1 VAELPLD
8 SYGIVQ
14 DEDGQTHEFLFA
26 AYAVAKDCAALR
38 HLMQGVWREAAY
50 KRWNVAAAGAM
61 AKLSVAMVQRT
72 CSAMFVDFP
81 DRDHYGAVIDALL
94 VGGNPDHPKSG
105 LTISEGLQRLVSGDC
120 RAVGEET
127 AAADVAEGLMLHTYK
142 DLVDFVQDF
151 RKTRSGKPT
160 KRLLTQVRN
169 WDPDFDLQSA
179 SKEQRIQWRR
189 EYTINF
195 LYDLVNL
202 FSSGVPRDDLKAKGS
217 TLGDLDWSPDG
228 PWAKQRRVFG
238 MNEFAGWVT
247 SLAMQKE
254 GSELSKRIF
263 PHHVFQLQAIVDSF
277 AVSRGWSTSI
287 TKGHVMTAPAKG
299 FRPRRE
305 IEWFLRGR
313 KGENQTL
320 DAGFLTGASLVRKIL
335 SADAEGNRDTIRLLE
350 GLEHDFGNWLGE
362 SRPANMPVSRL
373 ANSGKNAL
381 WEYSPF
387 LSGVSLLE
395 ALEVAYQTGIHVM
408 ERVPAVTTV
417 AYLYRRLITCTTD
430 TESDPD
436 PLYNDLDTM
445 LRPGFFVD
453 GKLPTS
459 NFGQALSSRVAMR
472 KRNSKIQPPP
482 HSGAKKKAPKTY
494 DIYQSLDSSESPFS
508 SIKSTLLACQKW
520 NWNIDDFPDDDLCIG
535 SVLFMIRLG
544 SQKLVVDPATAR
556 RASPTRTLPRAP
568 RRN

>member
-1 VAELPLD
+1 
-8 SYGIVQ
+8 
-14 DEDGQTHEFLFA
+14 
-26 AYAVAKDCAALR
+26 
-38 HLMQGVWREAAY
+38 
-50 KRWNVAAAGAM
+50 
-61 AKLSVAMVQRT
+61 
-72 CSAMFVDFP
+72 
-81 DRDHYGAVIDALL
+81 
-94 VGGNPDHPKSG
+94 
-105 LTISEGLQRLVSGDC
+105 
-120 RAVGEET
+120 
-127 AAADVAEGLMLHTYK
+127 
-142 DLVDFVQDF
+142 
-151 RKTRSGKPT
+151 
-160 KRLLTQVRN
+160 
-169 WDPDFDLQSA
+169 
-179 SKEQRIQWRR
+179 
-189 EYTINF
+189 
-195 LYDLVNL
+195 
-202 FSSGVPRDDLKAKGS
+202 
-217 TLGDLDWSPDG
+217 
-228 PWAKQRRVFG
+228 
-238 MNEFAGWVT
+238 
-247 SLAMQKE
+247 
-254 GSELSKRIF
+254 
-263 PHHVFQLQAIVDSF
+263 
-277 AVSRGWSTSI
+277 
-287 TKGHVMTAPAKG
+287 
-299 FRPRRE
+299 
-305 IEWFLRGR
+305 
-313 KGENQTL
+313 
-320 DAGFLTGASLVRKIL
+320 LVRKIL

-472 KRNSKIQPPP
+472 KRNSKSQPPP

-544 SQKLVVDPATAR
+544 SQKLVVDPATGETGLPDTDITKSAQEELSQEAVDKSMKIIFDYFPAPPSTLYDGDHSAPTAAGWGQDAAQPAGKAANSRKPRYFNLTGPSILGKVTRADICHEICNSYPLYAINYMTLTAAAHQLLSQLSVQLRQLQNPLFER
-556 RASPTRTLPRAP
+556 RGRPQTFSRMLSLGIPVDRIYLAMEHQDEECSHIMADVF
-568 RRN
+568 RRNQKEIHQFMYWGHKETSNEMNERMERAAETDAEDGMDACWVM